1 MRIFPAVDILG
12 GQCVQLVQGR
22 RESAT
27 AFGDPLSCATRWLDQ
42 GADALHVVNLDG
54 AFGNSGKNAGLITDL
69 ASHAEKTALVNG
81 MPFQPIK
88 EHHAAY
94 LPLIDRYIRLEQILN
109 QFYSA

>member
-12 GQCVQLVQGR
+12 GQCVQLVQGK

-54 AFGNSGKNAGLITDL
+54 AFGNSG
-69 ASHAEKTALVNG
+69 E
-81 MPFQPIK
+81 
-88 EHHAAY
+88 ECRAY
-94 LPLIDRYIRLEQILN
+94 HRPGQKDRRRD
-109 QFYSA
+109 

>member
-27 AFGDPLSCATRWLDQ
+27 VFGDPLACATRWLDQ

-54 AFGNSGKNAGLITDL
+54 AFGNSAKNANLMKGKIGR
-69 ASHAEKTALVNG
+69 AHV
-81 MPFQPIK
+81 
-88 EHHAAY
+88 
-94 LPLIDRYIRLEQILN
+94 
-109 QFYSA
+109 